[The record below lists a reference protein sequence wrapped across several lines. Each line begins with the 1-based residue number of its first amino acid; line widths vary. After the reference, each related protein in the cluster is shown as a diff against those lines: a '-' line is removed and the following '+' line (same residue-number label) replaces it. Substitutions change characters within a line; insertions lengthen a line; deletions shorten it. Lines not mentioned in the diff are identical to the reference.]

1 MLRALVD
8 LALRQRHVVVLAA
21 GVLLLLGGW
30 ATVRAPLDV
39 FPEFAPPI
47 VEVQTEAPGMSS
59 TAVENLVTIPL
70 ESAVNGIPRMTTL
83 RSKSVQ
89 GLSSVFMFF
98 ERDADLFQVRQMVSE
113 RVAVAA
119 AKLPGQVQQPRV
131 MPPLSSTSRVL
142 HIGLTPK
149 KLEQLQPGEPKLDIT
164 EISVLMRWV
173 IEPRL
178 LRVPGVANVSTFGQ
192 HDKQYQILVRPD
204 DLRAYGVTL
213 EQIKQAVKGS
223 VVNASA
229 GFHDTPNQRLAVQYS
244 TPINRPEDLAR
255 IVIAH
260 HNGAPLYLGQVA
272 TLTTGNPPFI
282 GEGVI
287 GDEAGLFVVVEKF
300 PWANMLQVTRDVEKA
315 LDALRPSIPGVAI
328 TQRIFRPATF
338 IELAVDNLVWA
349 MILGCLVVSLILIAF
364 LFEWRTA
371 VISLTAIPLS
381 IVGALAVLV
390 YWGVTVNTMVLAGLA
405 IAIGEVVDDAIIDV
419 ENIVRRLRENRTPP
433 VSPPCQGGDTGGV
446 TPRSALVVVLEAS
459 LEVRSAVVY
468 ASFIV
473 VFVCLPIFFMSGVA
487 GSLFRPLVT
496 AYVLAVMV
504 SLVVAL
510 ILTPALCL
518 LLLPNARA
526 AQRDAWL
533 ARMVRTIYRKT
544 LPVALRWSAL
554 VYVLLVVAAGGA
566 GWWFLQLREEFLP
579 QFQETDFLMH
589 WVAKPGTSL
598 EVMRDDI
605 RRVGKQMLEETD
617 VKQFGSHIARAELG
631 EEVVGSNFSELWIS
645 LGDFKGDYAAA
656 KRKILGEM
664 AEHPGFEHD
673 LLTYLQ
679 ERIKDVLSGASAS
692 IVLRI
697 YGPELD
703 GLRARAA
710 EVRDAIAQGQNQGKV
725 PGVIDLKIEAQVLVP
740 QLELVFDLYKMADY
754 GLRAKDVGDSLT
766 TLLNGTTVAEAHQ
779 DQRKFDI
786 VVRGHPDLRRHLL
799 DLRRLEIDLPGG
811 KGTVP
816 LAAVADLR
824 LISAPNAVRHDKAS
838 RCIDVTCN
846 VKDRDLGSVARD
858 IQARLKDLPARTGY
872 RVELLGEYQARMEN
886 QRQLLIYSLVALLG
900 IAALLFMDFQSLRLT
915 LLVLLTLPFALIGG
929 VVAAAL
935 TGGTLSLGSLV
946 GFITVLGIAARNGIM
961 MVSHWKHLQLVEGE
975 PWGMELVL
983 RGATERVVPI
993 LMTALAAGLGLLP
1006 LAWSGL
1012 KPGYEVEYPM
1022 AVVILGG
1029 LATST
1034 LLNLL
1039 VLPVLYWHFGRVKY
1053 ETTHFA

>member
-8 LALRQRHVVVLAA
+8 LSLRQRHVVVLAT

-30 ATVRAPLDV
+30 ATLRAPLDV

-98 ERDADLFQVRQMVSE
+98 ERGADLMTVRQMVGE

-119 AKLPGQVQQPRV
+119 TKLPREVEAPRM

-149 KLEQLQPGEPKLDIT
+149 PPDKLEPGEPKLDLT

-178 LRVPGVANVSTFGQ
+178 INVPGVANVSTYGQ
-192 HDKQYQILVRPD
+192 HDKQFQVLVKPEE
-204 DLRAYGVTL
+204 LRAYGVTL

-223 VVNASA
+223 VAHASA

-244 TPINRPEDLAR
+244 TPVNRPEDLAR
-255 IVIAH
+255 IVVAH

-272 TLTTGNPPFI
+272 TLSTGNPPFI

-287 GDEAGLFVVVEKF
+287 GGEPGLFVVVEKY

-315 LDALRPSIPGVAI
+315 LDALRPSLPGVAI
-328 TQRIFRPATF
+328 TQKIFRPATF
-338 IELAVDNLVWA
+338 IELALDNLKLA
-349 MILGCLVVSLILIAF
+349 MVVGCILVSLILVAF

-371 VISLTAIPLS
+371 LISLTAIPLS

-419 ENIVRRLRENRTPP
+419 ENIVRRLRENWALP
-433 VSPPCQGGDTGGV
+433 SPRP
-446 TPRSALVVVLEAS
+446 ALAVVLDAS

-487 GSLFRPLVT
+487 GSLFRPLAT
-496 AYVLAVMV
+496 AYVLAVMASLLV
-504 SLVVAL
+504 ALVV
-510 ILTPALCL
+510 TPALCL
-518 LLLPNARA
+518 LLLPQSHA
-526 AQRDAWL
+526 AHHDAWL
-533 ARMVRTIYRKT
+533 ARIVRAGYRAV
-544 LPVALRWSAL
+544 LPAALRLAPV
-554 VYVLLVVAAGGA
+554 VYIVLAVAAVGA
-566 GWWFLQLREEFLP
+566 GWWFAHLREDFLP

-605 RRVGKQMLEETD
+605 CRLGRQMLDETD
-617 VKQFGSHIARAELG
+617 VKEFGSHIARAEVG

-656 KRKILGEM
+656 RHKILGEM

-679 ERIKDVLSGASAS
+679 ERIKEVLSGTGAS
-692 IVLRI
+692 IVLRV

-710 EVRDAIAQGQNQGKV
+710 EVHDAVARGNNQGKV
-725 PGVIDLKIEAQVLVP
+725 AGVTDLKIEPQVLVP
-740 QLELVFDLYKMADY
+740 QLELSFDLYKMADY
-754 GLRAKDVGDSLT
+754 GLRAKDVGDALT
-766 TLLNGTTVAEAHQ
+766 TLLNGSTVAEAHQ

-786 VVRGHPDLRRHLL
+786 VVRGHPDVRRHLL
-799 DLRRLEIDLPGG
+799 DLRRLDIDLPGG
-811 KGTVP
+811 KGTTP
-816 LAAVADLR
+816 LAAIADLR
-824 LISAPNAVRHDKAS
+824 LVNAPNAVRHDKAS

-858 IQARLKDLPARTGY
+858 IQARLQSLPPRTGY

-900 IAALLFMDFQSLRLT
+900 IAALLYMDFQSLRLM

-929 VVAAAL
+929 VVATGL
-935 TGGTLSLGSLV
+935 TGGVLSLGSLV

-961 MVSHWKHLQLVEGE
+961 MVSHWKHLHEVEGE
-975 PWGMELVL
+975 PWGRELVL

-1039 VLPVLYWHFGRVKY
+1039 VLPVLYWHFGRVK
-1053 ETTHFA
+1053 ES